1 MHAYTHNVYQ
11 VTFRKFYCTI
21 LFFYKKPD
29 ASMHDVPKV
38 TATLSSMYMIT
49 WLAFHTVND

>member
-38 TATLSSMYMIT
+38 TATLSSVYMIT